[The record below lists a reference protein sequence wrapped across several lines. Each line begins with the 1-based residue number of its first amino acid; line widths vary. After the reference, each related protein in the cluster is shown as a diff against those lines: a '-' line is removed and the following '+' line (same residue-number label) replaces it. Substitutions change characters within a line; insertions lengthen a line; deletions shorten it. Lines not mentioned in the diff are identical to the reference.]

1 MELNIPLYVSEGGYK
16 IPLRD
21 VIDFRI
27 PCVPTANDTGVID
40 AANATQVTLQ
50 TWIKKEG
57 EVVAVGDCLAEIETD
72 KAIVEFNAER
82 AGVMGPTLIQAG
94 QEVEVGSPIGVLLD
108 VGETSVNV
116 SALLA
121 KTGDNAS
128 VPQLPNPSTSE
139 PAAPPTLLS
148 GSKVT
153 PSHRVFVSPL
163 ARRLAKQR
171 GIDLNTLIG
180 TGPNG
185 RIVKRDIEAGSA
197 VVVSSPIMAQPSTV
211 SSSTLGDYTEVPH
224 SGMRRTIARR
234 LTESKSTIPHFYLS
248 VDCRMDRLLSLRSD
262 INTAM
267 PRKISV
273 NDFIVRAVAVALREV
288 PQANVGWTENA
299 MRQYTQADIAV
310 AVSTDSG
317 LITPIVRS
325 ADRKS
330 LSVISKEIADLAA
343 RARASQLRPDEYQGG
358 SFSVSNLGMFGV
370 SEFSAIINPPQA
382 AILAVGVTQQVPVA
396 EAGAVKIASVMRCTL
411 SVDHRA
417 IDGALAAQWLAA
429 FKRLMENPLSML
441 I

>member
-1 MELNIPLYVSEGGYK
+1 MATLICMPEV
-16 IPLRD
+16 
-21 VIDFRI
+21 
-27 PCVPTANDTGVID
+27 

-57 EVVAVGDCLAEIETD
+57 EIVAVGDCLAEIETD
-72 KAIVEFNAER
+72 KAIVEFNADR

-108 VGETSVNV
+108 VGETGVNV

-121 KTGDNAS
+121 KTVDNAR
-128 VPQLPNPSTSE
+128 VPLLPNPSTSE
-139 PAAPPTLLS
+139 SAVPPTLLS

-185 RIVKRDIEAGSA
+185 RIVKRDIEAVSA
-197 VVVSSPIMAQPSTV
+197 VVVSSPVMAQPSTV
-211 SSSTLGDYTEVPH
+211 SPSTLGDYNEVPH

-248 VDCRMDRLLSLRSD
+248 VDCRMDRLMSLRSD

-273 NDFIVRAVAVALREV
+273 NDFIVRAVAVALSEV
-288 PQANVGWTENA
+288 PQANVSWTENA

-310 AVSTDSG
+310 AVSTDFG
-317 LITPIVRS
+317 LITPIVRA

-330 LSVISKEIADLAA
+330 LSMISQEIADLAA

-382 AILAVGVTQQVPVA
+382 AILAVGVTQQVPVV
-396 EAGAVKIASVMRCTL
+396 EDGAVKIASVMRCTL

-429 FKRLMENPLSML
+429 FKRLLENPLSML

>member
-1 MELNIPLYVSEGGYK
+1 MATLICMPEV
-16 IPLRD
+16 
-21 VIDFRI
+21 
-27 PCVPTANDTGVID
+27 

-72 KAIVEFNAER
+72 KAIVEFNADR

-197 VVVSSPIMAQPSTV
+197 VVVSSPVMAQPSTV
-211 SSSTLGDYTEVPH
+211 SPSTLGDYTEVPH

-248 VDCRMDRLLSLRSD
+248 VDCRMDRLMSLRSK

-299 MRQYTQADIAV
+299 MRQYTQADIAI
-310 AVSTDSG
+310 AVSTDFG
-317 LITPIVRS
+317 LITPIVRA

-330 LSVISKEIADLAA
+330 LSMISQEIADLAE

-382 AILAVGVTQQVPVA
+382 AILAVGMTQQVPVV
-396 EAGAVKIASVMRCTL
+396 EDGAVKIASVMRCTL

-429 FKRLMENPLSML
+429 FKRLLENPLSML

>member
-1 MELNIPLYVSEGGYK
+1 MATLICMPEV
-16 IPLRD
+16 
-21 VIDFRI
+21 
-27 PCVPTANDTGVID
+27 

-72 KAIVEFNAER
+72 KAIVEFNADR

-121 KTGDNAS
+121 KTVDNAR
-128 VPQLPNPSTSE
+128 VPLLPNPSTSE
-139 PAAPPTLLS
+139 SAVPPTLLS

-180 TGPNG
+180 SGPNG
-185 RIVKRDIEAGSA
+185 RIVKRDIEAVSA
-197 VVVSSPIMAQPSTV
+197 VVVSSPVMAQPSTV
-211 SSSTLGDYTEVPH
+211 SPSTLGDYTEVPH

-248 VDCRMDRLLSLRSD
+248 VDCRMDRLMSLRSE

-299 MRQYTQADIAV
+299 MRQYTQADIAI
-310 AVSTDSG
+310 AVSTDFG
-317 LITPIVRS
+317 LITPIVRA

-330 LSVISKEIADLAA
+330 LSMISQEIADLAE

-382 AILAVGVTQQVPVA
+382 AILAVGVTQQVPVV
-396 EAGAVKIASVMRCTL
+396 EDGAVKIASVMRCTL

-429 FKRLMENPLSML
+429 FKRLLENPLSML

>member
-1 MELNIPLYVSEGGYK
+1 MATLICMPEV
-16 IPLRD
+16 
-21 VIDFRI
+21 
-27 PCVPTANDTGVID
+27 

-72 KAIVEFNAER
+72 KAIVEFNADR

-180 TGPNG
+180 SGPNG

-197 VVVSSPIMAQPSTV
+197 VVVSSPVMAQPSTV
-211 SSSTLGDYTEVPH
+211 SPSTLGDYTEVPH

-248 VDCRMDRLLSLRSD
+248 VDCRMDRLMSLRSE

-273 NDFIVRAVAVALREV
+273 NDFIVRTVAVALREV

-299 MRQYTQADIAV
+299 MRQYTQADIAI
-310 AVSTDSG
+310 AVSTDFG
-317 LITPIVRS
+317 LITPIVRA

-330 LSVISKEIADLAA
+330 LSMISQEIADLAE

-382 AILAVGVTQQVPVA
+382 AILAVGMTQQVPVV
-396 EAGAVKIASVMRCTL
+396 EDGAVKIASVMRCTL

-429 FKRLMENPLSML
+429 FKRLLENPLSML

>member
-1 MELNIPLYVSEGGYK
+1 MATLICMPEV
-16 IPLRD
+16 
-21 VIDFRI
+21 
-27 PCVPTANDTGVID
+27 

-72 KAIVEFNAER
+72 KAIVEFNADR

-128 VPQLPNPSTSE
+128 VTQLPNPSTSE
-139 PAAPPTLLS
+139 PTAPPTLLS

-180 TGPNG
+180 SGPNG

-197 VVVSSPIMAQPSTV
+197 VVVSSPVMAQPSTV
-211 SSSTLGDYTEVPH
+211 SPSTLGDYTEVPH

-248 VDCRMDRLLSLRSD
+248 VDCRMDRLMSLRSE

-299 MRQYTQADIAV
+299 MRQFTQADIAI
-310 AVSTDSG
+310 AVSTDFG
-317 LITPIVRS
+317 LITPIVRA

-330 LSVISKEIADLAA
+330 LSMISQEIADLAE

-382 AILAVGVTQQVPVA
+382 AILAVGMTQQVPVV
-396 EAGAVKIASVMRCTL
+396 EDGAVKIASVMRCTL

-429 FKRLMENPLSML
+429 FKRLLENPLSML

>member
-1 MELNIPLYVSEGGYK
+1 MATLICMPEV
-16 IPLRD
+16 
-21 VIDFRI
+21 
-27 PCVPTANDTGVID
+27 

-72 KAIVEFNAER
+72 KAIVEFNADR

-180 TGPNG
+180 SGPNG

-197 VVVSSPIMAQPSTV
+197 VVVSSPVMTQPSTV
-211 SSSTLGDYTEVPH
+211 SPSTLGDYTEVPH

-248 VDCRMDRLLSLRSD
+248 VDCRMDRLMSLRSE

-299 MRQYTQADIAV
+299 MRQYTQADIAI
-310 AVSTDSG
+310 AVSTDFG
-317 LITPIVRS
+317 LITPIVRA

-330 LSVISKEIADLAA
+330 LSMISQEIADLAE

-382 AILAVGVTQQVPVA
+382 AILAVGMTQQVPVV
-396 EAGAVKIASVMRCTL
+396 EDGAVKIASVMRCTL

-429 FKRLMENPLSML
+429 FKRLLENPLSIL

>member
-1 MELNIPLYVSEGGYK
+1 MATLICMPEV
-16 IPLRD
+16 
-21 VIDFRI
+21 
-27 PCVPTANDTGVID
+27 

-72 KAIVEFNAER
+72 KAIVEFNADR

-128 VPQLPNPSTSE
+128 VTQLPNPSTSE

-163 ARRLAKQR
+163 ARRLAKQH

-180 TGPNG
+180 SGPNG

-197 VVVSSPIMAQPSTV
+197 VVVSSPVMAQPSTV
-211 SSSTLGDYTEVPH
+211 SPSTLGDYTEVPH

-248 VDCRMDRLLSLRSD
+248 VDCRMDRLMSLRSE

-299 MRQYTQADIAV
+299 MRQYTQADIAI
-310 AVSTDSG
+310 AVSTDFG
-317 LITPIVRS
+317 LITPIVRA

-330 LSVISKEIADLAA
+330 LSMISQEIADLAE

-382 AILAVGVTQQVPVA
+382 AILAVGMTQQVPVV
-396 EAGAVKIASVMRCTL
+396 EDGAVKIASVMRCTL

-429 FKRLMENPLSML
+429 FKRLLENPLSIL

>member
-1 MELNIPLYVSEGGYK
+1 MATLICMPEV
-16 IPLRD
+16 
-21 VIDFRI
+21 
-27 PCVPTANDTGVID
+27 

-72 KAIVEFNAER
+72 KAIVEFNADR

-128 VPQLPNPSTSE
+128 VTQLPNPSTSE
-139 PAAPPTLLS
+139 PTAPPTLLS

-163 ARRLAKQR
+163 ARRLAKQH

-180 TGPNG
+180 SGPNG

-197 VVVSSPIMAQPSTV
+197 VVVSSPVMAQPSTV
-211 SSSTLGDYTEVPH
+211 SPSTLGDYTEVPH

-248 VDCRMDRLLSLRSD
+248 VDCRMDRLMSLRSE

-299 MRQYTQADIAV
+299 MRQYTQADIAI
-310 AVSTDSG
+310 AVSTDFG
-317 LITPIVRS
+317 LITPIVRA

-330 LSVISKEIADLAA
+330 LSMISQEIADLAE

-382 AILAVGVTQQVPVA
+382 AILAVGMTQQVPVV
-396 EAGAVKIASVMRCTL
+396 EDGAVKIASVMRCTL

-429 FKRLMENPLSML
+429 FKRLLENPLSML

>member
-1 MELNIPLYVSEGGYK
+1 MATLICMPEV
-16 IPLRD
+16 
-21 VIDFRI
+21 
-27 PCVPTANDTGVID
+27 

-72 KAIVEFNAER
+72 KAIVEFNADR

-121 KTGDNAS
+121 KTGDNVG
-128 VPQLPNPSTSE
+128 VPLLPNPSTSE

-197 VVVSSPIMAQPSTV
+197 VVVSSPVMAQPSTV
-211 SSSTLGDYTEVPH
+211 SPSTLGDYTEVPH

-248 VDCRMDRLLSLRSD
+248 VDCRMDRLMSLRSE

-299 MRQYTQADIAV
+299 MRQYTQADIAI
-310 AVSTDSG
+310 AVSTDFG
-317 LITPIVRS
+317 LITPIVRA

-330 LSVISKEIADLAA
+330 LSMISQEIADLAE

-382 AILAVGVTQQVPVA
+382 AILAVGVTQQVPVV
-396 EAGAVKIASVMRCTL
+396 EDGAVKIASVMRCTL

-429 FKRLMENPLSML
+429 FKRFLENPLSML

>member
-1 MELNIPLYVSEGGYK
+1 MATLICMPEV
-16 IPLRD
+16 
-21 VIDFRI
+21 
-27 PCVPTANDTGVID
+27 

-57 EVVAVGDCLAEIETD
+57 EFVAVGDCLAEIETD
-72 KAIVEFNAER
+72 KAIVEFNADR

-128 VPQLPNPSTSE
+128 VTQLPNPSTSE

-163 ARRLAKQR
+163 ARRLAKQH

-180 TGPNG
+180 SGPNG

-197 VVVSSPIMAQPSTV
+197 VVVSSPVMAQPSTV
-211 SSSTLGDYTEVPH
+211 SPSTLGDYTEVPH

-248 VDCRMDRLLSLRSD
+248 VDCRMDRLMSLRSE

-299 MRQYTQADIAV
+299 MRQYTQADIAI
-310 AVSTDSG
+310 AVSTDFG
-317 LITPIVRS
+317 LITPIVRA

-330 LSVISKEIADLAA
+330 LSMISQEIADLAE

-382 AILAVGVTQQVPVA
+382 AILAVGMTQQVPVV
-396 EAGAVKIASVMRCTL
+396 EDGAVKIASVMRCTL

-429 FKRLMENPLSML
+429 FKRLLENPLSML

>member
-1 MELNIPLYVSEGGYK
+1 MATLICMPEV
-16 IPLRD
+16 
-21 VIDFRI
+21 
-27 PCVPTANDTGVID
+27 

-72 KAIVEFNAER
+72 KAIVEFIAER

-108 VGETSVNV
+108 VGEISVNV

-128 VPQLPNPSTSE
+128 VPQLPNPSNSE
-139 PAAPPTLLS
+139 TAAPPTLLS

-197 VVVSSPIMAQPSTV
+197 FAVSSPVMAQPSTV
-211 SSSTLGDYTEVPH
+211 SPSTLGDYTEVPH

-248 VDCRMDRLLSLRSD
+248 VDCRMDRLMSLRSD

-310 AVSTDSG
+310 AVSTDFG
-317 LITPIVRS
+317 LITPIVRA

-330 LSVISKEIADLAA
+330 LSIISQEIADLAA

-382 AILAVGVTQQVPVA
+382 AILAVGVTQQVPVV
-396 EAGAVKIASVMRCTL
+396 EDGVVKSASVMRCTL

-429 FKRLMENPLSML
+429 FKRFLENPLSML

>member
-1 MELNIPLYVSEGGYK
+1 MATLICMPEV
-16 IPLRD
+16 
-21 VIDFRI
+21 
-27 PCVPTANDTGVID
+27 

-72 KAIVEFNAER
+72 KAIVEFIAER

-128 VPQLPNPSTSE
+128 VPQLPNPFTSE
-139 PAAPPTLLS
+139 TAAPPTLLS

-197 VVVSSPIMAQPSTV
+197 FAVSSPVMAQPSTV
-211 SSSTLGDYTEVPH
+211 SPSTLGDYTEVPH

-248 VDCRMDRLLSLRSD
+248 VDCSMDRLMSLRSD

-310 AVSTDSG
+310 AVSTDFG
-317 LITPIVRS
+317 LITPIVRA

-330 LSVISKEIADLAA
+330 LSIISQEIADLAA

-382 AILAVGVTQQVPVA
+382 AILAVGMTQQVPVV
-396 EAGAVKIASVMRCTL
+396 EDGAVKIASVMRCTL

-429 FKRLMENPLSML
+429 FKRFLENPLSML